1 MTTIC
6 KGEIIVHLNVSLA
19 LTIIAAAHICSAVA
33 GPLPKRTVD
42 AGCEQSRSHSGEY
55 PRDNLRSGL
64 GPILVRPPASYTNTL
79 KRKQID
85 QYHYKDKK
93 LSSYEEDHFIP
104 LELGGHPRDPRN
116 LWPQQ
121 YHIAC
126 GARIKDVIESKLK
139 YMVCHDEMTLADA
152 RGAIATDWVAA
163 YKEHIHPEGCPALE
177 PDQ

>member
-6 KGEIIVHLNVSLA
+6 EGEIIVHLNVSLA

-33 GPLPKRTVD
+33 GSLPNAQLTPGVNNP
-42 AGCEQSRSHSGEY
+42 AVTEENIQETICVQGWTHT
-55 PRDNLRSGL
+55 
-64 GPILVRPPASYTNTL
+64 VRPPVSYTNAL

-85 QYHYKDKK
+85 QYHYKDKN
-93 LSSYEEDHFIP
+93 LGSYEEDHFIP

-139 YMVCHDEMTLADA
+139 YLVCHGEMTLAEA
-152 RGAIATDWVAA
+152 RGAISTDWVAA

-177 PDQ
+177 PNQ